1 MKEKDVEK
9 IFNNYLTN
17 TVYPIVGNKST
28 YLSTLQKA
36 GRKLF
41 NIRFKGVYPSDKIPK
56 LNDLS
61 PYCILNLDRSTQ
73 SGSHW
78 IALAKIH
85 DQNKSI
91 VFDSFG
97 RDYTKIIPVLGK
109 SGNGSIIET
118 DRDIDQEVLQT
129 DCGARCLAWLMLFD
143 KYGKD
148 IAILI

>member
-9 IFNNYLTN
+9 IFDQYLTN
-17 TVYPIVGNKST
+17 TVYPLVGNQST

-78 IALAKIH
+78 VACAKIP
-85 DQNKSI
+85 NKNETLI
-91 VFDSFG
+91 FDSFG

-118 DRDIDQEVLQT
+118 DRDSDQKVLQT
-129 DCGARCLAWLMLFD
+129 DCGARCLSFLMVFD
-143 KYGKD
+143 KHGKD
-148 IAILI
+148 VSMLI